1 MSGAEP
7 DPSIGSIAVLC
18 GGVGAARFL
27 RGLLDAIGPEAAGS
41 VHAIVNV
48 ADDLVLHGLHISPDL
63 DTVTYTLADRIDPTR
78 GWGLADESWRA
89 MSMLETLGGE
99 TWFRLGD
106 RDLGTHL
113 YRTQRLTE
121 GAPLS
126 QVTDE
131 IALALGLTL
140 RILPV
145 TDDPVRTMITTAGG
159 ETISFQEYFVGR
171 QHAVE
176 TEAVDFDGAAFASPA
191 PGVLEALVEAETIVI
206 APSNPIVSIG
216 PLLAVPRIRDTLVTR
231 RDRCVAISPLVGGAA
246 LKGPAERL
254 MREQGHET
262 NAVGV
267 AGLYAPLASA
277 LVIDHADAAD
287 APRIG
292 ALGIAPIVSDTI
304 MADPDRARALAV
316 TTLDACP

>member
-1 MSGAEP
+1 MSGAAP
-7 DPSIGSIAVLC
+7 VAVLC

-27 RGLLDAIGPEAAGS
+27 RGLLDAIEPEAAGS
-41 VHAIVNV
+41 VCAIVNV

-63 DTVTYTLADRIDPTR
+63 DTVVYTLADRIDPGR
-78 GWGLADESWRA
+78 GWGLADESWQA
-89 MSMLETLGGE
+89 MTMLETLGGE

-113 YRTQRLTE
+113 HRTQRLSQ

-126 QVTDE
+126 EATAE
-131 IALALGLTL
+131 IAAALGLTL
-140 RILPV
+140 QVLPASDDRI
-145 TDDPVRTMITTAGG
+145 RTMITTIDG
-159 ETISFQEYFVGR
+159 ELLSFQEYFVGR

-176 TEAVDFDGAAFASPA
+176 TEAIAFDGAASAAPA
-191 PGVLEALVEAETIVI
+191 PGVLDALAEAATIVI

-216 PLLAVPRIRDTLVTR
+216 PLLAVPGVREALEAG
-231 RDRCVAISPLVGGAA
+231 RDRCVAVSPLVGGAA

-254 MREQGHET
+254 MREQGHEA

-267 AGLYAPLASA
+267 ARLYAPLASA

-287 APRIG
+287 AGRIA
-292 ALGIAPIVSDTI
+292 ALGVEPVVTDTI
-304 MADPDRARALAV
+304 MGDPERARALAL

>member
-1 MSGAEP
+1 MGGAAP
-7 DPSIGSIAVLC
+7 IAVLC

-27 RGLLDAIGPEAAGS
+27 RGLLDAIGPEAARS

-78 GWGLADESWRA
+78 GWGLADESWQA
-89 MSMLETLGGE
+89 MEMLETLGGE

-113 YRTQRLTE
+113 YRTQRLTG
-121 GAPLS
+121 GAALS
-126 QVTDE
+126 EVTAE
-131 IALALGLTL
+131 IVRALGLTL

-145 TDDPVRTMITTAGG
+145 TDDPVRTMITAVGG
-159 ETISFQEYFVGR
+159 ERIGFQEYFVGR
-171 QHAVE
+171 QHGVE
-176 TEAVDFDGAAFASPA
+176 TEAVDFDGAASATTA
-191 PGVLEALVEAETIVI
+191 PGVLEALAGAETIVI

-216 PLLAVPRIRDTLVTR
+216 PLLAIPGMREALETA

-254 MREQGHET
+254 MREQGHEA

-267 AGLYAPLASA
+267 ADLYAPLASA
-277 LVIDHADAAD
+277 LVIDHADAD
-287 APRIG
+287 DTSRIA
-292 ALGIAPIVSDTI
+292 ALGVEPVVTDTI
-304 MADPDRARALAV
+304 MGDPERARALAL
-316 TTLDACP
+316 TTLGACP

>member
-1 MSGAEP
+1 MSDAAP
-7 DPSIGSIAVLC
+7 IAVLC

-41 VHAIVNV
+41 VRAIVNV

-63 DTVTYTLADRIDPTR
+63 DTVMYTLADRIDPTR
-78 GWGLADESWRA
+78 GWGLADESWQA
-89 MSMLETLGGE
+89 MAMLESLGGDA
-99 TWFRLGD
+99 WFRLGD

-113 YRTQRLTE
+113 YRTQRLTG

-126 QVTDE
+126 QVTAE
-131 IALALGLTL
+131 IAGALGLAI
-140 RILPV
+140 RIIPV
-145 TDDPVRTMITTAGG
+145 SDDPVRTTITTVDG
-159 ETISFQEYFVGR
+159 ETLSFQEYFVGR

-176 TEAVDFDGAAFASPA
+176 TTAVAFEGAASASPA
-191 PGVLEALVEAETIVI
+191 PGVLDALAEAGTIVI
-206 APSNPIVSIG
+206 APSNPVVSIG
-216 PLLAVPRIRDTLVTR
+216 PLLAVPGVRAALEAR

-254 MREQGHET
+254 MREQGHEA

-267 AGLYAPLASA
+267 AGLYAPLAA
-277 LVIDHADAAD
+277 TMVIDHADADD
-287 APRIG
+287 AERIQ
-292 ALGIAPIVSDTI
+292 ALGMDPVVTDTI
-304 MADPDRARALAV
+304 MGDPDRARALAL

>member
-1 MSGAEP
+1 MGGAA
-7 DPSIGSIAVLC
+7 PSASIAVLC

-41 VHAIVNV
+41 VAAIVNV

-63 DTVTYTLADRIDPTR
+63 DTVTYTLADRIDPVR
-78 GWGLADESWRA
+78 GWGLADESWQA
-89 MSMLETLGGE
+89 MAMLETLGGE
-99 TWFRLGD
+99 SWFRLGD

-121 GAPLS
+121 GAALS
-126 QVTDE
+126 EVTGE
-131 IALALGLTL
+131 ISRALGLRL
-140 RILPV
+140 RVLPA
-145 TDDPVRTMITTAGG
+145 TDDPVRTMITTADG
-159 ETISFQEYFVGR
+159 EALSFQEYFVGR

-176 TEAVDFDGAAFASPA
+176 TEAVDFDGAASAMPA
-191 PGVLEALVEAETIVI
+191 PGVLEVLTEAETIVI
-206 APSNPIVSIG
+206 APSNPVVSIG
-216 PLLAVPRIRDTLVTR
+216 PLLAIPALRDALVAR

-254 MREQGHET
+254 MREQGHEA

-267 AGLYAPLASA
+267 AGLYATLAAA

-287 APRIG
+287 APRIE
-292 ALGIAPIVSDTI
+292 ALGVEPVVTDTI
-304 MADPDRARALAV
+304 MGDPDRARALAL

>member
-1 MSGAEP
+1 MSEGAP
-7 DPSIGSIAVLC
+7 VAVLC

-27 RGLLDAIGPEAAGS
+27 RGLLDAIGPDTARS
-41 VHAIVNV
+41 VCAVVNV
-48 ADDLVLHGLHISPDL
+48 ADDLVLHGLRISPDI
-63 DTVTYTLADRIDPTR
+63 DTVTYTLAGRIDPDR

-89 MSMLETLGGE
+89 MTMLETLGGQ

-121 GAPLS
+121 GATLS
-126 QVTDE
+126 EVTGE
-131 IALALGLTL
+131 ISRSLGLGL

-145 TDDPVRTMITTAGG
+145 TDDPVRTTIATADG
-159 ETISFQEYFVGR
+159 ESLSFQQYFVGR
-171 QHAVE
+171 RHAVE
-176 TEAVDFDGAAFASPA
+176 TRAVDFEGAAAATPA
-191 PGVLEALVEAETIVI
+191 PGVLDAIAGAGTIVI

-216 PLLAVPRIRDTLVTR
+216 PLLAVPGVREALEAR
-231 RDRCVAISPLVGGAA
+231 RDRSVAISPLVGGAA

-254 MREQGHET
+254 MREQGLEA

-267 AGLYAPLASA
+267 ARLYAPLAGTM
-277 LVIDHADAAD
+277 VIDHADAAD
-287 APRIG
+287 AARIE
-292 ALGIAPIVSDTI
+292 ALGVRPVVTDTI
-304 MADPDRARALAV
+304 MADPERARALAL